1 MLCNS
6 RACDVLRGRRE
17 GKGEGEDEGEKNGRR
32 RVCYGRKVGYPGLP
46 FPDTPIAVMVSSV
59 PSGPPVQKV
68 WDCANHDKQ
77 SLSLRGRCSTD
88 SRVTRHR
95 QITIHGCCGVEEG
108 TSWRGEG
115 GQGGFPDPSSGVTG
129 VPNVPTNN
137 GTPSLDPAPPCAH
150 LSFPIRTSLP
160 SLFHHHQNTTTPG
173 RHHRTNCSQRTTVLA
188 GLPRLLLKPPG
199 IFHEAASRLHPISS
213 STRLGKP
220 ARTTQLSQNERG
232 DRWLQKTTFC
242 IGSKPVGL

>member
-6 RACDVLRGRRE
+6 RACNVLRGRRE

-115 GQGGFPDPSSGVTG
+115 GQGGFPDPSSGVSG

-137 GTPSLDPAPPCAH
+137 GTPSLDPCSSVCAPQFSHSNKFA
-150 LSFPIRTSLP
+150 ISLP
-160 SLFHHHQNTTTPG
+160 PPPEHHNTGTPSPYKLQPANHGAGWPSPSPSETT
-173 RHHRTNCSQRTTVLA
+173 RH
-188 GLPRLLLKPPG
+188 LP
-199 IFHEAASRLHPISS
+199 
-213 STRLGKP
+213 
-220 ARTTQLSQNERG
+220 
-232 DRWLQKTTFC
+232 
-242 IGSKPVGL
+242 